1 MTPIRS
7 LHLLWVGALLAGCGD
22 ARLEAPEGDLAQAPL
37 AAPEAEDS
45 APPAAPFAAAPV
57 AAGFAGAPAPV
68 DFDSH
73 PLAGRFRSALTEGA
87 ARGPNFAGDY
97 TVVSWGCGTMC
108 QQFMIIDARTGEV
121 FDGRTAALGVEH
133 RLDSRLLVL
142 NPPERQA
149 EAQCAEAH
157 CATQY
162 LIWDGERL
170 EPVLDD
176 GDREQI
182 RRAALDYVRD
192 ETAVAE
198 ATVEILA
205 VAEGWARVLV
215 VPANEVTDPAT
226 MYLRKEESRWVAVVL
241 GTGFAPEDYEEL
253 GIPPG
258 VRPQL

>member
-1 MTPIRS
+1 MWPGKRS
-7 LHLLWVGALLAGCGD
+7 CNAATERIFGYGCEELIG
-22 ARLEAPEGDLAQAPL
+22 R
-37 AAPEAEDS
+37 
-45 APPAAPFAAAPV
+45 PV
-57 AAGFAGAPAPV
+57 RI
-68 DFDSH
+68 
-73 PLAGRFRSALTEGA
+73 L
-87 ARGPNFAGDY
+87 
-97 TVVSWGCGTMC
+97 
-108 QQFMIIDARTGEV
+108 I
-121 FDGRTAALGVEH
+121 
-133 RLDSRLLVL
+133 
-142 NPPERQA
+142 PPERQA

-215 VPANEVTDPAT
+215 VPANEVTDPAM
-226 MYLRKEESRWVAVVL
+226 MYLRREGSGWTAVAL
-241 GTGFAPEDYEEL
+241 GTAFAPEDYEEL